1 MAPPEELVVFCQR
14 EHPRLVGALALY
26 CGDRAAAEE
35 LGQEALARA
44 CERWEKVS
52 RMAAPGAWVHRVA
65 MNAATSRFRRRAA
78 ERRALGRLSGPAE
91 VGVDDP
97 DGADAVTIRLA
108 VAALPARQAQALVLR
123 FFLQLSV
130 AETAQWMQVSDA
142 AVKSLTQRGLAGLRE
157 QLQPLEHGDGSREV
171 DDVTR

>member
-1 MAPPEELVVFCQR
+1 MAPPEELVLFCQR
-14 EHPRLVGALALY
+14 EHPRLVGALTLY
-26 CGDRAAAEE
+26 CGDRAVAEE
-35 LGQEALARA
+35 VAQEALARA

-78 ERRALGRLSGPAE
+78 ERRALGRLAGPAE
-91 VGVDDP
+91 MGRSDP
-97 DGADAVTIRLA
+97 DGADAVAIRRA
-108 VAALPARQAQALVLR
+108 VAALPARQAQVLVLR
-123 FFLQLSV
+123 FYLQLPV

-157 QLQPLEHGDGSREV
+157 QLQSVDDVDGTREV